1 MNFYGAYGEAKT
13 GTMDNYKPVNHGT
26 AIPAFIS
33 RGKSVLRVTLDGKVT
48 RYPSVS
54 AAALAATVKQPTM
67 SAWIRDGNEHH
78 GAVWKT
84 DK

>member
-1 MNFYGAYGEAKT
+1 MKFYGAYGEAKT

-67 SAWIRDGNEHH
+67 SAWIKKGLFRQNAH
-78 GAVWKT
+78 WKFE
-84 DK
+84 K